1 MGFMDE
7 FNKYFVE
14 IITKKYLDCNG
25 RARRKEF
32 WMFGLFQIL
41 VFIVIGII
49 DYVLFD
55 SLLLYYLAGLGFLLP
70 NWCIRVRR
78 MHDLDKQWT
87 WILITLIPL
96 IGGIWFFVLTVLP
109 GTEGD
114 NQFGPDP
121 KAPDNLPNAY

>member
-1 MGFMDE
+1 MDE

-14 IITKKYLDCNG
+14 IITKKYLDCSG

-32 WMFGLFQIL
+32 WMFSLFQGL

-78 MHDLDKQWT
+78 MHDLYKRWT

-121 KAPDNLPNAY
+121 KAPDNLPNTY

>member
-1 MGFMDE
+1 MDE

-55 SLLLYYLAGLGFLLP
+55 SLLLYYLAGLGFLVHT
-70 NWCIRVRR
+70 CS
-78 MHDLDKQWT
+78 
-87 WILITLIPL
+87 
-96 IGGIWFFVLTVLP
+96 
-109 GTEGD
+109 
-114 NQFGPDP
+114 
-121 KAPDNLPNAY
+121 ANA